1 MPDLTKFNSDR
12 LCSYHEKL
20 IERLIEKPELA
31 NEIEK
36 RRKEIIAE
44 LERRSKLDDFVRPAE
59 GMLSFYGYHVGST
72 LGRSED
78 FRREVLSKIFHE
90 KNLPL
95 VGSLS
100 YVEEWGASSS
110 KKRLNKINNCLLG
123 FLNSKYPGYMDMTR
137 AFREWHADL
146 KWIEDNLKE

>member
-1 MPDLTKFNSDR
+1 
-12 LCSYHEKL
+12 
-20 IERLIEKPELA
+20 
-31 NEIEK
+31 
-36 RRKEIIAE
+36 
-44 LERRSKLDDFVRPAE
+44 
-59 GMLSFYGYHVGST
+59 MLSFYGYHVGST

>member
-1 MPDLTKFNSDR
+1 MR
-12 LCSYHEKL
+12 LKRDEKKSSL
-20 IERLIEKPELA
+20 NWREDQ
-31 NEIEK
+31 
-36 RRKEIIAE
+36 
-44 LERRSKLDDFVRPAE
+44 KLDDFVRPAE

-123 FLNSKYPGYMDMTR
+123 FFKFKISWLHGYDQQSISGMACRFKMD
-137 AFREWHADL
+137 
-146 KWIEDNLKE
+146 